1 VTRYAVS
8 VKSTEAGAAADARL
22 KRLAARIEALADK
35 DEETLRTAR
44 EMADVRSAAA
54 IELYTMCAEFVAG
67 LNRILPRHEVLIDP
81 QDCTGGSFDDLSLC
95 LIQINVRGR
104 ILQLEYGA
112 AETLVSTEEFRIPYT
127 LAGSVRAF
135 NQELL
140 EKDIIEE
147 QLIFYTVEKQRRMW
161 RFFDARTYR
170 SGPVDQAYLISLMEQ
185 LL

>member
-1 VTRYAVS
+1 VNPPDADLAVDS
-8 VKSTEAGAAADARL
+8 RL
-22 KRLAARIEALADK
+22 RRLAARIEALAEK
-35 DEETLRTAR
+35 DEQTLRTAR
-44 EMADVRSAAA
+44 EIAEVRRAAA
-54 IELYTMCAEFVAG
+54 KEIYDVCAAFVAE
-67 LNRILPRHEVLIDP
+67 LNRILPRHEVMIDP
-81 QDCTGGSFDDLSLC
+81 SNCGEFDDLTMC

-104 ILQLEYGA
+104 ILQIEYGA
-112 AETLVSTEEFRIPYT
+112 ADTLVSTEEFRIPYT

-140 EKDIIEE
+140 DKDIIEE
-147 QLIFYTVEKQRRMW
+147 QLIFYTIEKNRRMW

>member
-1 VTRYAVS
+1 
-8 VKSTEAGAAADARL
+8 VKSTEAGSAADTRL
-22 KRLAARIEALADK
+22 KRLAARIEALAEK
-35 DEETLRTAR
+35 DERSLRTAR
-44 EMADVRSAAA
+44 EMAEVRRAAA
-54 IELYTMCAEFVAG
+54 LEIYTICADFVAG
-67 LNRILPRHEVLIDP
+67 LNRILPRHEVMIDP
-81 QDCTGGSFDDLSLC
+81 ADCGEESFDDLSMC

-104 ILQLEYGA
+104 ILQVEYGA
-112 AETLVSTEEFRIPYT
+112 ADTLISTEEFRIPYT

-140 EKDIIEE
+140 EKDIVEE
-147 QLIFYTVEKQRRMW
+147 QLIFYTVERHRRMW